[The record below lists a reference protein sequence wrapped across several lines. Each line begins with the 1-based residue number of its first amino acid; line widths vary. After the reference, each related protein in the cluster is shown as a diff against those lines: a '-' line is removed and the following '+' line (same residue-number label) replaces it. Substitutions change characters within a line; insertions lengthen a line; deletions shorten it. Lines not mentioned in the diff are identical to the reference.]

1 MGKFTERRITLVVMA
16 MSVIIPLLWGDPSN
30 SNPQVFAEYNSK
42 TASGTAVNVNSRRTS
57 YTNGVTVILNDAFLE
72 NKNTGFTDESYANFS
87 ANSGSSVEIPVY
99 VDNAGTV
106 KVTITYANGSG
117 TTRQLS
123 ISVNGT
129 VQVVSLDFEATT
141 DWTTWGT
148 TTVTLSL
155 NQGVNTIT
163 LATVHTA
170 DGPNIDKITLTPDP
184 AQIRQCSSFAFNYTY
199 NRSPRILH
207 IQSSNTENLRVGIY
221 TIHGKEIRRLTSVK
235 FRFMRFR
242 RGLIS

>member
-16 MSVIIPLLWGDPSN
+16 MSVIIPLLWGDPTN
-30 SNPQVFAEYNSK
+30 SNPHFFAEYNSK

-57 YTNGVTVILNDAFLE
+57 YT
-72 NKNTGFTDESYANFS
+72 
-87 ANSGSSVEIPVY
+87 
-99 VDNAGTV
+99 
-106 KVTITYANGSG
+106 NGSG

-129 VQVVSLDFEATT
+129 VQVVSLDFEATM

-148 TTVTLSL
+148 TTVNLSL

-221 TIHGKEIRRLTSVK
+221 TIHEKEILSTIDKREISLRALPEGVYFLKVSQKGKTQS
-235 FRFMRFR
+235 
-242 RGLIS
+242 GLIYLW